1 MNLNYVYRQLRKRA
15 ELKHFEIK
23 PIGSAIRLKRKELG
37 MTLEEGAEGI
47 CSISYL
53 SKLENNQID
62 PNLDFVDQL
71 VDRFG
76 LKDQIAFDIE
86 SYESDLK
93 ELTKLMFHFEKPK
106 RSFIDTYRDREDHQ
120 AMVIH
125 VIETYLHDEYE
136 LVFDRFKSIQQFIPH
151 LRHDELTL
159 ILLSLASSLIAF
171 EKYQDAYQ
179 LVNHLPLLDKHE
191 HFELYLLS
199 KRMRLQ
205 LGLMMHKISEIGP
218 DIHRYY
224 NEVVEYG
231 YHHLLVDMKK
241 LAMYHIA
248 YYHAPEKMKKAV
260 IKVDREHELNHLP
273 YAISCYTHQR
283 YDSVIELAR
292 QKPDLSGWVLIYLLS
307 LEATQNFD
315 EMAHVI
321 SERLPNNLL
330 PSELII
336 VDYMKI
342 KYQKD
347 QSKMI
352 SYIRKMYLNQSA
364 TSDHIMLL
372 EYLMIDTA
380 QIFIKSQ
387 FYKEANLLT
396 QKFHL
401 HLRSIKMAVN
411 HHQNEG

>member
-171 EKYQDAYQ
+171 EKYQD
-179 LVNHLPLLDKHE
+179 
-191 HFELYLLS
+191 
-199 KRMRLQ
+199 
-205 LGLMMHKISEIGP
+205 
-218 DIHRYY
+218 
-224 NEVVEYG
+224 
-231 YHHLLVDMKK
+231 
-241 LAMYHIA
+241 
-248 YYHAPEKMKKAV
+248 
-260 IKVDREHELNHLP
+260 
-273 YAISCYTHQR
+273 
-283 YDSVIELAR
+283 
-292 QKPDLSGWVLIYLLS
+292 
-307 LEATQNFD
+307 
-315 EMAHVI
+315 
-321 SERLPNNLL
+321 
-330 PSELII
+330 
-336 VDYMKI
+336 
-342 KYQKD
+342 
-347 QSKMI
+347 
-352 SYIRKMYLNQSA
+352 
-364 TSDHIMLL
+364 
-372 EYLMIDTA
+372 
-380 QIFIKSQ
+380 
-387 FYKEANLLT
+387 
-396 QKFHL
+396 
-401 HLRSIKMAVN
+401 
-411 HHQNEG
+411 

>member
-1 MNLNYVYRQLRKRA
+1 M
-15 ELKHFEIK
+15 
-23 PIGSAIRLKRKELG
+23 
-37 MTLEEGAEGI
+37 
-47 CSISYL
+47 
-53 SKLENNQID
+53 
-62 PNLDFVDQL
+62 
-71 VDRFG
+71 
-76 LKDQIAFDIE
+76 
-86 SYESDLK
+86 
-93 ELTKLMFHFEKPK
+93 
-106 RSFIDTYRDREDHQ
+106 
-120 AMVIH
+120 
-125 VIETYLHDEYE
+125 
-136 LVFDRFKSIQQFIPH
+136 
-151 LRHDELTL
+151 
-159 ILLSLASSLIAF
+159 
-171 EKYQDAYQ
+171 
-179 LVNHLPLLDKHE
+179 
-191 HFELYLLS
+191 
-199 KRMRLQ
+199 
-205 LGLMMHKISEIGP
+205 
-218 DIHRYY
+218 
-224 NEVVEYG
+224 
-231 YHHLLVDMKK
+231 
-241 LAMYHIA
+241 
-248 YYHAPEKMKKAV
+248 
-260 IKVDREHELNHLP
+260 NHLP

-292 QKPDLSGWVLIYLLS
+292 QKSDLSGWVLIYLLS
-307 LEATQNFD
+307 LEATQMLD
-315 EMAHVI
+315 EMTHVI

>member
-86 SYESDLK
+86 SYEQDLK

-106 RSFIDTYRDREDHQ
+106 RSYIDTYRDREDHQ

-125 VIETYLHDEYE
+125 VIETYLHEEHE
-136 LVFDRFKSIQQFIPH
+136 LVLERFKSIQQFIPH

-179 LVNHLPLLDKHE
+179 LINHLPHLDKHE

-199 KRMRLQ
+199 KRIRLQ
-205 LGLMMHKISEIGP
+205 LGLMMHKISEYGP
-218 DIHRYY
+218 DIHRYF
-224 NEVVEYG
+224 NEVIEYG

-241 LAMYHIA
+241 LAVLHIA
-248 YYHAPEKMKKAV
+248 YYQSPEKTHKAV
-260 IKVDREHELNHLP
+260 LRVDRINEMNHLP

-283 YDSVIELAR
+283 YESVIELAR
-292 QKPDLSGWVLIYLLS
+292 QKSDLSGWVLIYLLS